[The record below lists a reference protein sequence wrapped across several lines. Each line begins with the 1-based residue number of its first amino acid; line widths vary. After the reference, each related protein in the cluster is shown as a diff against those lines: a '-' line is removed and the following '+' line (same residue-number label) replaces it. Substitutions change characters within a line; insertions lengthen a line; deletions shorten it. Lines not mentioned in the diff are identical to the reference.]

1 MRVFSLLC
9 FIYISSFK
17 KNSYFCTFNHYTKI
31 MKKSLTIAIALFTA
45 IFPAF
50 VCAQLSTYTFPSK
63 VTGPAEGPETIIE
76 KMNRHGVFNSL
87 EIAANIGTTGLGL
100 EVASPM
106 TEWTKLRIGFDCM
119 PKFTIPMNF
128 GMESYVDGQIN
139 DKFDRI
145 QDMMYRL
152 SGMTIDKKIEM
163 ESKPTLT
170 TFRLLVDVYPFKHN
184 RHWHFTAGFF
194 VGGSSVGT
202 SINKMQEM
210 PSLLALN
217 MYDRLHKFFT
227 SDEFYDNAINNENYL
242 AEITGIPA
250 LKDIYLDPEVVGELQ
265 QKFEELGQLGV
276 HVGDHKDGTPYM
288 MMPDKDG
295 TVSAKAKV
303 NRFRP
308 YLGFG
313 YGGAL
318 SPDGKWQASFDAGVQ
333 FWGGAP
339 KVTTHDGTVLN
350 DLVNLRG
357 KVGTYMDLMKSI
369 PVYPTIDFRISYRF

>member
-1 MRVFSLLC
+1 
-9 FIYISSFK
+9 
-17 KNSYFCTFNHYTKI
+17 
-31 MKKSLTIAIALFTA
+31 MKTILRLIAIA
-45 IFPAF
+45 
-50 VCAQLSTYTFPSK
+50 CALIPFASYAQRADVADPIRNKTL
-63 VTGPAEGPETIIE
+63 VE
-76 KMNRHGVFNSL
+76 KMNEHGVFNTI

-100 EVASPM
+100 EVASPI
-106 TEWTKLRIGFDCM
+106 TEWTKLRVGFDCM

-139 DKFDRI
+139 DKFGEI
-145 QDMMYRL
+145 QNIMHNI
-152 SGMTIDKKIEM
+152 SGMNIDKQVEM
-163 ESKPTLT
+163 ESKPTMT
-170 TFRLLVDVYPFKHN
+170 TFRLLVDVYPFKN
-184 RHWHFTAGFF
+184 NKHWHFTAGFF
-194 VGGSSVGT
+194 IGGNSVGT

-217 MYDRLHKFFT
+217 MYNR
-227 SDEFYDNAINNENYL
+227 FYDGFTKIDDFEEYL
-242 AEITGIPA
+242 IDNPIFGD
-250 LKDIYLDPEVVGELQ
+250 LYLDPEIAISIAPDLKDLQEKLLRVGE
-265 QKFEELGQLGV
+265 LGV
-276 HVGDHKDGTPYM
+276 HVGDYKDGKPYM
-288 MMPDKDG
+288 MKPAQDG

-318 SPDGKWQASFDAGVQ
+318 SHDGKWQASFDAGVQ

-350 DLVNLRG
+350 DLINLRG
-357 KVGTYMDLMKSI
+357 KVGTYMDMMKAL

>member
-1 MRVFSLLC
+1 MRRFITFIVIVCGLVQFNSLAQKVYDEDYPNR
-9 FIYISSFK
+9 IK
-17 KNSYFCTFNHYTKI
+17 D
-31 MKKSLTIAIALFTA
+31 LT
-45 IFPAF
+45 
-50 VCAQLSTYTFPSK
+50 Q
-63 VTGPAEGPETIIE
+63 
-76 KMNRHGVFNSL
+76 KMNEHDVFNSIEL
-87 EIAANIGTTGLGL
+87 AANIGTTGLGL

-106 TEWTKLRIGFDCM
+106 TKWTKLRVGFDWM
-119 PKFTIPMNF
+119 PQFTVPMNF
-128 GMESYVDGQIN
+128 ALNSYVDGKVN

-145 QDMMYRL
+145 QEMMYRI
-152 SGMTIDKKIEM
+152 SGMTIDQEVQM
-163 ESKPTLT
+163 ESKPTMT
-170 TFRLLVDVYPFKHN
+170 TFRLLVDVYPFKNN

-194 VGGSSVGT
+194 LGGNSMGKSL
-202 SINKMQEM
+202 NKITEM

-217 MYDRLHKFFT
+217 MYDRLYNEIT
-227 SDEFYDNAINNENYL
+227 SDDFFENATKNDKYL
-242 AEITGIPA
+242 AELTGISA
-250 LKDIYLDPEVVGELQ
+250 LEGAYLDPNVVDELQ
-265 QKFEELGQLGV
+265 AKLESLGKLGV
-276 HVGDHKDGTPYM
+276 HVGDYGYDENGEPIPYM

-308 YLGFG
+308 YVGFG

-318 SPDGKWQASFDAGVQ
+318 SADGKWQASFDAGVQ

-369 PVYPTIDFRISYRF
+369 PVYPTIDFRISYSF

>member
-1 MRVFSLLC
+1 
-9 FIYISSFK
+9 
-17 KNSYFCTFNHYTKI
+17 
-31 MKKSLTIAIALFTA
+31 MKRLIRLIAIACILIPYTTY
-45 IFPAF
+45 
-50 VCAQLSTYTFPSK
+50 AQKADRDEYPNRIKNLCN
-63 VTGPAEGPETIIE
+63 E
-76 KMNRHGVFNSL
+76 MNAHDVFNSF
-87 EIAANIGTTGLGL
+87 EVAANIGTTGLGL

-106 TEWTKLRIGFDCM
+106 TKWTKLRVGFDWM
-119 PKFTIPMNF
+119 PHFTVPMTF
-128 GMESYVDGQIN
+128 GLESYVDGQVN
-139 DKFDRI
+139 DKFDKI
-145 QDMMYRL
+145 QEMMYKM
-152 SGMTIDKKIEM
+152 SGMTIDKEIKM
-163 ESKPTLT
+163 DSKPTMT
-170 TFRLLVDVYPFKHN
+170 TFRLLVDVYPFKN
-184 RHWHFTAGFF
+184 NPHWHFTAGFF
-194 VGGSSVGT
+194 IGGNCVGK

-217 MYDRLHKFFT
+217 MYDRMYQKIT
-227 SDEFYDNAINNENYL
+227 PEDFYINAIEDENFL
-242 AEITGIPA
+242 ADLTGISS
-250 LKDIYLDPEVVGELQ
+250 LEGVYLDPELVEQ
-265 QKFEELGQLGV
+265 IQDKFRSLGQLGV
-276 HVGDHKDGTPYM
+276 HVGDFGYDKDGKPIPYM

-318 SPDGKWQASFDAGVQ
+318 SADGKWQASFDAGVQ

-350 DLVNLRG
+350 DLINLRG

>member
-1 MRVFSLLC
+1 
-9 FIYISSFK
+9 
-17 KNSYFCTFNHYTKI
+17 
-31 MKKSLTIAIALFTA
+31 MKKVIFKAIALIALTYPTTLTGQRISFS
-45 IFPAF
+45 
-50 VCAQLSTYTFPSK
+50 STTQ
-63 VTGPAEGPETIIE
+63 GPEERPESIIE
-76 KMNRHGVFNSL
+76 KMDRHGIFNSI
-87 EIAANIGTTGLGL
+87 EVAANIGTTGLGL

-106 TEWTKLRIGFDCM
+106 TEWTKLRVGFDCM
-119 PKFTIPMNF
+119 PQFTIPMNF
-128 GMESYVDGQIN
+128 GMENYVDGKVN

-145 QDMMYRL
+145 QEMMYNL
-152 SGMTIDKKIEM
+152 SGMTIDKEVRM
-163 ESKPTLT
+163 NSKPTMT
-170 TFRLLVDVYPFKHN
+170 TFRLLVDVYPFKEN

-194 VGGSSVGT
+194 VGGRSAGK
-202 SINKMQEM
+202 SINTITEM

-217 MYDRLHKFFT
+217 MYDRLYNGIT
-227 SDEFYDNAINNENYL
+227 SEDFLDKVYDDPHFLYDL
-242 AEITGIPA
+242 TGIKA
-250 LKDIYLDPEVVGELQ
+250 LDNTFLNPEAAEELQ
-265 QKFEELGQLGV
+265 EKMRSMGKLGV
-276 HVGDHKDGTPYM
+276 HVGDYKDGSPYM

-350 DLVNLRG
+350 DLINLRG
-357 KVGTYMDLMKSI
+357 KVGTYMGLMKAI
-369 PVYPTIDFRISYRF
+369 PVYPTIDFRISYSF

>member
-1 MRVFSLLC
+1 
-9 FIYISSFK
+9 
-17 KNSYFCTFNHYTKI
+17 
-31 MKKSLTIAIALFTA
+31 MKKTIIKAFTLFA
-45 IFPAF
+45 VIFPMAAN
-50 VCAQLSTYTFPSK
+50 AQLSTFTNK
-63 VTGPAEGPETIIE
+63 VQGPEERPATVFE
-76 KMNRHGVFNSL
+76 RMNEHGVFNTI

-106 TEWTKLRIGFDCM
+106 TEWTKLRVGFDCM
-119 PKFTIPMNF
+119 PHFTIPMNF
-128 GMESYVDGQIN
+128 SMENYVDGKIN

-145 QDMMYRL
+145 QDMIYRL
-152 SGMTIDKKIEM
+152 SGMSIDKEVKM
-163 ESKPTLT
+163 ESRPSMT
-170 TFRLLVDVYPFKHN
+170 TFRLLVDVYPFKNN

-194 VGGSSVGT
+194 LGGNAVGK
-202 SINKMQEM
+202 SINTITEM

-217 MYDRLHKFFT
+217 MYDRLYKGIT
-227 SDEFYDNAINNENYL
+227 SEEFLDKVYDDPHFLYEL
-242 AEITGIPA
+242 TGIKA
-250 LKDIYLDPEVVGELQ
+250 LDNSFLNPEAAEELQ
-265 QKFEELGQLGV
+265 RKMLSMGKLGV
-276 HVGDHKDGTPYM
+276 HVGDYKDGTPYM

-295 TVSAKAKV
+295 TVRAKAKV

-350 DLVNLRG
+350 DLINLRG
-357 KVGTYMDLMKSI
+357 KVGDYMDLMKAL

>member
-1 MRVFSLLC
+1 MNR
-9 FIYISSFK
+9 
-17 KNSYFCTFNHYTKI
+17 T
-31 MKKSLTIAIALFTA
+31 MKKIAGIAIVLSL
-45 IFPAF
+45 IPL
-50 VCAQLSTYTFPSK
+50 CASAQKTSSLRDL
-63 VTGPAEGPETIIE
+63 AQ
-76 KMNRHGVFNSL
+76 KMDEHGVFNTI
-87 EIAANIGTTGLGL
+87 EVAANIGTTGLGL
-100 EVASPM
+100 EVASPI
-106 TEWTKLRIGFDCM
+106 TEWSKLRVGFDCM
-119 PKFTIPMNF
+119 PQFTVPMHF
-128 GMESYVDGQIN
+128 GLATYVDGKVN

-145 QDMMYRL
+145 QDMMYNL
-152 SGMTIDKKIEM
+152 SGLTIDQEVKM
-163 ESKPTLT
+163 ESKPTMT
-170 TFRLLVDVYPFKHN
+170 TFRLLVDVYPFKNN

-194 VGGSSVGT
+194 VGGGSVGKSLNAIT
-202 SINKMQEM
+202 EM

-217 MYDRLHKFFT
+217 IYDRLYSGIT
-227 SDEFYDNAINNENYL
+227 SDDFLDKVYDDPHFLYDLTGLKALDNSFLNPEA
-242 AEITGIPA
+242 AE
-250 LKDIYLDPEVVGELQ
+250 ELQ
-265 QKFEELGQLGV
+265 HRMMGMGRLGV
-276 HVGDHKDGTPYM
+276 HVGDFKDGTPYM

-350 DLVNLRG
+350 DLINLRG
-357 KVGTYMDLMKSI
+357 KVGDYMDLMKAI